1 MDFRGDLPAAAETT
15 SSFRKRLDTAETH
28 ETLNQDL
35 LDEESTSKLLEVMRN
50 SEIWKN
56 VAPGVNMEKWIGQA
70 NYRKK

>member
-1 MDFRGDLPAAAETT
+1 MDFRDDLLAAETA

-28 ETLNQDL
+28 ETLNQ
-35 LDEESTSKLLEVMRN
+35 EMNQESTSKLLEVMRN
-50 SEIWKN
+50 SDIWKN